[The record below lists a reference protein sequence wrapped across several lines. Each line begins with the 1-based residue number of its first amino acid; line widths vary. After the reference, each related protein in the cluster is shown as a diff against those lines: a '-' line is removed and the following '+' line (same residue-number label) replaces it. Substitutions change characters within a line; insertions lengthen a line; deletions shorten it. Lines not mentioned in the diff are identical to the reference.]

1 MKCFICLEVSAQTEI
16 SEIQQDWKPSFLS
29 NEEFTQLMLEVS
41 VRVASLILSSHCG
54 TKHGWQFQEG
64 KLQLSV
70 FDHQAKP
77 GVGVGVWCC
86 FSPWYQRCHCTV
98 LPQPAEV
105 QTGLQEMQSRRGI
118 QSTLYILFFTTRGEG
133 KGRRQ
138 FFPCSRNALLL
149 PNIYARVAPKKQRC
163 HVPLVLG
170 AVQPDKNWQLL
181 LAWCG

>member
-54 TKHGWQFQEG
+54 TKRGWQFQEG

-77 GVGVGVWCC
+77 GLVCDVAFHPGTSSATAPCYHGLQRCRRGSKKCNPEEGFKAHFTFCSLQLEVRERAGGS
-86 FSPWYQRCHCTV
+86 FSPV
-98 LPQPAEV
+98 LV
-105 QTGLQEMQSRRGI
+105 MHYYCLIFMQE
-118 QSTLYILFFTTRGEG
+118 
-133 KGRRQ
+133 
-138 FFPCSRNALLL
+138 
-149 PNIYARVAPKKQRC
+149 
-163 HVPLVLG
+163 
-170 AVQPDKNWQLL
+170 
-181 LAWCG
+181 